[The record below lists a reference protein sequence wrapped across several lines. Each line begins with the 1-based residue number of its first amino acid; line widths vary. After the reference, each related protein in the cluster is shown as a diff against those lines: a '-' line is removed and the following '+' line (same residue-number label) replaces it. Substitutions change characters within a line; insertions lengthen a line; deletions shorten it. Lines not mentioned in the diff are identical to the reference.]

1 MYMTHF
7 FAIRWTSLT
16 GNVCLILGV
25 PPKRAHPYRRESS
38 PPDARQTRSKM
49 TRSASL
55 GSSLTRSHAAPSCP
69 AAKKEHVE
77 LEVLHKL
84 ACCAVLHT
92 YHVTLGNSLR
102 MSAVCVVKLHTT
114 IFAAILA
121 TCIAD
126 DLLTVQIR
134 VLSKSITCSLFCI
147 RECCCMSHV
156 LANTVN
162 LALHVA

>member
-1 MYMTHF
+1 
-7 FAIRWTSLT
+7 
-16 GNVCLILGV
+16 
-25 PPKRAHPYRRESS
+25 
-38 PPDARQTRSKM
+38 M

-77 LEVLHKL
+77 LEVNHKL
-84 ACCAVLHT
+84 AGCAVLHT

-126 DLLTVQIR
+126 DLLTVQEQSAFKEHHMQS
-134 VLSKSITCSLFCI
+134 VLYKRL
-147 RECCCMSHV
+147 SHI